1 MGYMGPEEFHE
12 LFFLAQL
19 VAFFCGKNHDS
30 PTEYLQLIG
39 TKLVVLF
46 DIFGGWRMVKHD
58 ETMVICNWI
67 LWTQWDFKI
76 NNGDWSTTT
85 DLSIKH
91 WVGSFQQRWG
101 FKNQR
106 MIELVSGG
114 QWRGYNWPIGE
125 QKNMTMVIQPNS
137 LLSCRRYCKWWH
149 VKMKHTTIQKAIKQA
164 RNKNSI
170 MRSTIMNYPM
180 NQQIPGWLLAL
191 PKSKQWTWTIL
202 PLRGDRPQ
210 KYYMTESIHP
220 VGPGPRTDVALHTRS
235 CTCCSY
241 HGHDSFLFAAS
252 SVSTT
257 WTLVTLSTSTSKL
270 FQSNTTVTAN

>member
-58 ETMVICNWI
+58 ETMVNCNWI

-125 QKNMTMVIQPNS
+125 QKIWPWWSNQTHYCLVEDIASGDMWRWNTQPSRKQSNKHATRTA
-137 LLSCRRYCKWWH
+137 SCDQPSW
-149 VKMKHTTIQKAIKQA
+149 TIQWISKFLVDCWHCLKVNSELEQFFLSEGIGL
-164 RNKNSI
+164 KN
-170 MRSTIMNYPM
+170 
-180 NQQIPGWLLAL
+180 
-191 PKSKQWTWTIL
+191 
-202 PLRGDRPQ
+202 
-210 KYYMTESIHP
+210 
-220 VGPGPRTDVALHTRS
+220 
-235 CTCCSY
+235 
-241 HGHDSFLFAAS
+241 
-252 SVSTT
+252 TT
-257 WTLVTLSTSTSKL
+257 WLNLFIQWVQDQGQMWRYTRGPAHAAVIMATIPFCSQLV
-270 FQSNTTVTAN
+270 Q